1 MTLLNCLFIDI
12 YQLETL
18 ILVFFWFF
26 LAVSMAAPQH
36 FRLIM
41 HI

>member
-1 MTLLNCLFIDI
+1 MNCLFIYI

-18 ILVFFWFF
+18 ILAFLGFF
-26 LAVSMAAPQH
+26 LAISIVAPQH